1 VAGVQPL
8 DVGAAVD
15 ECEQP
20 GRARGGD
27 AECVGELPGRESA
40 QLAGGHDRTEYAD
53 RGVRISHRLTPT
65 ESFGRS
71 RRVRK
76 DTSPER
82 DPPLVVIAVDARP
95 TISAAL
101 ASFPSSVADI
111 LVTLCPTEIVS
122 GTARALHSLG
132 AEPAALVVHCRRG
145 RSRHD
150 PLGVGGVVEQLR
162 RDGVAGATALGRGE
176 GTIAGHRHRPG
187 LLSPAP
193 DGPMMVVSIDHA
205 DVFARAMPSLLTMP
219 QIELITV
226 KPVFLCKWQS
236 RRQDPPTPTADT
248 PPWSQITLYATGEAW
263 LDWRP
268 QHSRLLARLRQLG
281 APGATVLRGTIGYAL
296 SDPSQATRKRF
307 DHPAAPMVTTIIDTP
322 DQAGEWLRAINE
334 LTEHHG
340 LVTHEFVAA
349 HRLM

>member
-1 VAGVQPL
+1 MESTADVSQGAPFAGGEAVELAVYFDSQRP
-8 DVGAAVD
+8 GAASSFYATL
-15 ECEQP
+15 E
-20 GRARGGD
+20 
-27 AECVGELPGRESA
+27 
-40 QLAGGHDRTEYAD
+40 TEYAD

-122 GTARALHSLG
+122 GTAHALHSLG
-132 AEPAALVVHCRRG
+132 AEPTALVVHCRRG

-187 LLSPAP
+187 LLSPAA

-205 DVFARAMPSLLTMP
+205 DVFARVIPSLFTMP

-268 QHSRLLARLRQLG
+268 QHSRLVARLRQLG
-281 APGATVLRGTIGYAL
+281 APGVTVLRGTIGYAL
-296 SDPSQATRKRF
+296 NDPPRSSRKRF
-307 DHPAAPMVTTIIDTP
+307 EHPAAPTVTTIIDTP
-322 DQAGEWLRAINE
+322 NQAGEWLRAINE
-334 LTEHHG
+334 LTDRHG